1 MRAHLSR
8 INRGYIV
15 VKDKIL
21 FIIPSICRPSA
32 QRAIDSLYAQ
42 TDDRWEGV
50 VVFNECLTNLKL
62 GEKVKSLVFDGKS
75 AAGAR
80 NYALD
85 LYELDY
91 TRIGYLD
98 DDDSLSPN
106 YVKLIYEK
114 YQNADVV
121 QFRSQTM
128 RKVRHHRPGKIFPTK
143 ANPATIAFT
152 YKSEKG
158 LGIRWGERK
167 KHDQS
172 FYKKLNELDVVVANE
187 VGYYIR

>member
-1 MRAHLSR
+1 MRAHLSH
-8 INRGYIV
+8 ISRGYIV

-21 FIIPSICRPSA
+21 FIIPSICRPST

-42 TDDRWEGV
+42 TDDRWEGLI
-50 VVFNECLTNLKL
+50 VFNDCLTNLKL
-62 GEKVKSLVFDGKS
+62 GDKVKSLVFEGKS

-80 NYALD
+80 NHALD
-85 LYELDY
+85 LYEQDY

-114 YQNADVV
+114 YPDADVV

-128 RKVRHHRPGKIFPTK
+128 RKVRQHRPGKIFPNK

-158 LGIRWGERK
+158 LGIRWDESGK
-167 KHDQS
+167 DDQL
-172 FYKKLNELDVVVANE
+172 FYKKLSGLDVVVANE
-187 VGYYIR
+187 LGYYIR